1 MFCELKASVIQMSVL
16 VHSVAFFHSQR
27 DIYSLHHLIYRFKMK
42 ILKYSLNLNLKFMFI
57 SKSSG

>member
-16 VHSVAFFHSQR
+16 VHSVVFFHSQR
-27 DIYSLHHLIYRFKMK
+27 EIYSLHHLIYRFKMK
-42 ILKYSLNLNLKFMFI
+42 VLKYSLNLNLKFMFI